1 MSLYFI
7 KRERK
12 MKERGLMKNNE
23 GQNGSEETVL
33 LTRYLGLYH
42 ENQTRAIY
50 INTKTRR
57 IWLLGKWGG
66 VLSILLLFFSR
77 YFVIIFLFLY
87 FLFFLLFS
95 YFRRFSNL
103 FAFKFDGSCPSLHL
117 HSESNGSVFSKV
129 TRLLF
134 WRMRRDVDA
143 AHRDITRE
151 AYTT

>member
-1 MSLYFI
+1 MTEFRFFSLLVLLIAKIITIMKQTCQNWHFLRHKKKKSFSRHVNTEAKNKGMSLYFI

-66 VLSILLLFFSR
+66 TFNSFTFLFPLLCNYLFVSLFPLFF
-77 YFVIIFLFLY
+77 IIFLL
-87 FLFFLLFS
+87 
-95 YFRRFSNL
+95 
-103 FAFKFDGSCPSLHL
+103 
-117 HSESNGSVFSKV
+117 SKI
-129 TRLLF
+129 F
-134 WRMRRDVDA
+134 
-143 AHRDITRE
+143 
-151 AYTT
+151 